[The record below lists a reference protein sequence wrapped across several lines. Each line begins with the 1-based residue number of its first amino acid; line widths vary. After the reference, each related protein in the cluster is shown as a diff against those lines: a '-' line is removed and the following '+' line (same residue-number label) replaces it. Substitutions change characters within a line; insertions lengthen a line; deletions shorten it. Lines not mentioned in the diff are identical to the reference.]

1 MHSTAPG
8 SHRVAIYARYSSQ
21 LQKPTSIEDQI
32 RLCRQQ
38 AEANGH
44 DVVRVHI
51 DRSATATTRHSRP
64 GLRDLLR
71 DAERRIIDFVYAE
84 ALDRLSRDQ
93 EDMPGIY
100 KRLKYWNV
108 QLFTLQEGEIEPI
121 HIFVGGFMNH
131 AWVENLA
138 NKTRRGQI
146 GAVHAG
152 RIPGGLCY
160 GYRTANRIDENG
172 RPVRGLRE
180 VDPHQA
186 AVVRRIYGLYAD
198 GSSAR
203 EIAGILNGE
212 GEPGPRGRAWGQST
226 INGHRTRR
234 NGILNNELYRG
245 RIVYGRQNFIRDP
258 DTGKR
263 QARPVDPSEWIVEDA
278 PDLQIVNDTLW
289 NRVQTRRQA
298 GHDRRRSS
306 APRAPL
312 PLTGV
317 LRCGVCGGPMTIVN
331 KRRYACHAHREKR
344 TCDNPRGIDA
354 RRIEDQAC
362 NLLSAYVLEHPD
374 VHMLVHE
381 AAERSHARRA
391 EIAAEVDDKETRI
404 ENLIDS
410 IETGRASRAA
420 HLRVLGLE
428 QEIAALK
435 IELQDLAAVPCV
447 GPGDIA
453 ERIQQRLS
461 VLDAAITDTRPDRE
475 RRHRALLAV
484 AHLIERID
492 LTPLPKRGQVDLA
505 VRPRTDAL
513 VALALSEEWRFDPPP
528 PTSGS

>member
-1 MHSTAPG
+1 MHSTDPG
-8 SHRVAIYARYSSQ
+8 SQRVAIYARYSSQ
-21 LQKPTSIEDQI
+21 LQKPTSIEDQV

-38 AEANGH
+38 AAAHGH
-44 DVVRVHI
+44 DVVCVHI

-108 QLFTLQEGEIEPI
+108 QLFTLEEGDIQPI

-131 AWVENLA
+131 AWIENLA

-180 VDPHQA
+180 VDPHEA

-258 DTGKR
+258 DTGRR
-263 QARPVDPSEWIVEDA
+263 QARPVDPSKWVVQDVPELRIVD
-278 PDLQIVNDTLW
+278 DTLW
-289 NRVQTRRQA
+289 NLVQTRRQA
-298 GHDRRRSS
+298 G
-306 APRAPL
+306 AFVEQQGQA
-312 PLTGV
+312 
-317 LRCGVCGGPMTIVN
+317 
-331 KRRYACHAHREKR
+331 
-344 TCDNPRGIDA
+344 DA
-354 RRIEDQAC
+354 
-362 NLLSAYVLEHPD
+362 
-374 VHMLVHE
+374 HE
-381 AAERSHARRA
+381 AARALRKRSVCRRSA
-391 EIAAEVDDKETRI
+391 SVGTNLQLVPEPVGRI
-404 ENLIDS
+404 GPRGRNAGDGRGAKDS
-410 IETGRASRAA
+410 GGRRRK
-420 HLRVLGLE
+420 HLPR
-428 QEIAALK
+428 
-435 IELQDLAAVPCV
+435 
-447 GPGDIA
+447 
-453 ERIQQRLS
+453 
-461 VLDAAITDTRPDRE
+461 DTRRHGEISLVMTGAYWGDGLGNGADRLVAPASGR
-475 RRHRALLAV
+475 RRHRRARAPNPASSAGSTVQGPPALP
-484 AHLIERID
+484 RI
-492 LTPLPKRGQVDLA
+492 A
-505 VRPRTDAL
+505 AIPRA
-513 VALALSEEWRFDPPP
+513 WRICA
-528 PTSGS
+528 